1 MRRLWHWGGIVF
13 VLALSLRLVH
23 AFQMSASPLFTMPAV
38 DAATYSEQAASL
50 AEGNWLGRGQG
61 PFWQPPLYPYFL
73 GVIKLAFPESFYYVS
88 RFAQALIGSLTCVL
102 LYLVGRRLFGSGI
115 GFVGG
120 LIAAVYGP
128 LIYFDARLLPAGLAA
143 LLTLVSLLLL
153 MRAVRLTYPPSP
165 PSCAER
171 GNRLFSPFPRRKGG
185 RGDRSSTKLIFMA
198 AGFAMGL
205 ASLTAAILASLIP
218 GVVIWLFY
226 WLRKNAALAVVA
238 FLLGAVLAIAPVTLR
253 NYIIG
258 GDIVPISYNG
268 GVNFYLGNNA
278 NAAQTLALRPGW
290 EWEELV
296 ALPLREGITRPSAKS
311 LFFYSQALEYMQNA
325 PLDYM
330 GLLAKKIAQFWRGD
344 EIERN
349 QEMYYWRKYSSVL
362 AGTLWKWEV
371 AFPFGLVSPLA
382 LLGLIVYIRRQ
393 GFTLPVLFVLGY
405 SFAVIS
411 FFVAARYRL
420 PIVPLL
426 ILFAVYGGSW
436 LYARWRQRPLRQAL
450 LPTAVLVLLVLLA
463 NWDLPP
469 MDGRGKAATHN
480 DLGNA
485 YLQQG
490 RYDLALLKYEQATRL
505 DSTYWQAW
513 FNLGSLRALR
523 GDLRGALP
531 ILLSVLEY
539 ERERADVWSNVAGVY
554 VGLGQYQQAAE
565 VLEQAVVAAPR
576 EDLYEALENVYAM
589 LGKPRSDE

>member
-1 MRRLWHWGGIVF
+1 MGRLWHWGGIVF

-23 AFQMSASPLFTMPAV
+23 EFQMSASPLFTMPAV
-38 DAATYSEQAASL
+38 DAATYAEQAANL

-73 GVIKLAFPESFYYVS
+73 GVIKLVFSESFYYAS

-102 LYLVGRRLFGSGI
+102 LSLVGRRLFGPSV
-115 GFVGG
+115 GFIGG
-120 LIAAVYGP
+120 LIAAAYGP
-128 LIYFDARLLPAGLAA
+128 LIYFDARLLPAGLATFFA
-143 LLTLVSLLLL
+143 LVSLLLL
-153 MRAVRLTYPPSP
+153 MRAV
-165 PSCAER
+165 ER
-171 GNRLFSPFPRRKGG
+171 PTRP
-185 RGDRSSTKLIFMA
+185 IFIA

-218 GVVIWLFY
+218 GVAIWLFY
-226 WLRKNAALAVVA
+226 WLRKKAALAVAA

-253 NYIIG
+253 NYTV
-258 GDIVPISYNG
+258 GDDLVPISYNG
-268 GVNFYLGNNA
+268 GVNFYIGNNA
-278 NAAQTLALRPGW
+278 NAEQTLALRPGW
-290 EWEELV
+290 EWEGLV
-296 ALPLREGITRPSAKS
+296 ALPLREGITRPAAKS
-311 LFFYSQALEYMQNA
+311 LFFYRQALEYIQDA
-325 PLDYM
+325 PLNYM
-330 GLLAKKIAQFWRGD
+330 GLLAAKTVQFWRGD

-362 AGTLWKWEV
+362 AGTLWKWGV

-382 LLGLIVYIRRQ
+382 LLGLLVYIRQQ
-393 GFTLPVLFVLGY
+393 GLTLPVLFVLGY

-426 ILFAVYGGSW
+426 ILFAVYGGNW
-436 LYARWRQRPLRQAL
+436 LYARWRQRSLRQAL
-450 LPTAVLVLLVLLA
+450 LPTAVLALLVLLV

-513 FNLGSLRALR
+513 FNLGSLRAMS

-531 ILLSVLEY
+531 ILLNVLEH

-576 EDLYEALENVYAM
+576 EDIYAALERVYAM
-589 LGKPRSDE
+589 LGKPRHGEREE

>member
-1 MRRLWHWGGIVF
+1 MRIASHPRWALGIVF
-13 VLALSLRLVH
+13 ALALSLRLTH
-23 AFQMSASPLFTMPAV
+23 AFQMSASPLFSMPAV

-50 AEGNWLGRGQG
+50 AAGNWLGRGQG
-61 PFWQPPLYPYFL
+61 PYWQPPLYPYFL
-73 GVIKLAFPESFYYVS
+73 GAIKLVSPESFYYIS
-88 RFAQALIGSLTCVL
+88 RFAQALIGSFTCAL
-102 LYLVGRRLFGSGI
+102 LCLVGQRLFGSGVS
-115 GFVGG
+115 FVGG
-120 LIAAVYGP
+120 LIAAGYGP
-128 LIYFDARLLPAGLAA
+128 LIYFDARLLPAGLA
-143 LLTLVSLLLL
+143 TFFPLVGLLLL
-153 MRAVRLTYPPSP
+153 MRAV
-165 PSCAER
+165 ER
-171 GNRLFSPFPRRKGG
+171 PT
-185 RGDRSSTKLIFMA
+185 RSIFMA

-218 GVVIWLFY
+218 GVAIWLFY
-226 WLRKNAALAVVA
+226 WLRKKVA
-238 FLLGAVLAIAPVTLR
+238 PFLLGAVLAIAPVTLR
-253 NYIIG
+253 NYTIG

-278 NAAQTLALRPGW
+278 NAEQTLALRPGW

-296 ALPLREGITRPSAKS
+296 ARPLREGITRPSAKS
-311 LFFYSQALEYMQNA
+311 QFFYMQALAYMQNA
-325 PLDYM
+325 PLDYL
-330 GLLAKKIAQFWRGD
+330 GLLAKKTAQFWRGD

-349 QEMYYWRKYSSVL
+349 QEMYYWRKYSSTL
-362 AGTLWKWEV
+362 AGTLWKWGV

-382 LLGLIVYIRRQ
+382 ILGLIVYIRRQ
-393 GFTLPVLFVLGY
+393 GMALPVLFVLGY

-426 ILFAVYGGSW
+426 ILFAVYGGNW
-436 LYARWRQRPLRQAL
+436 LYARWRQQPFRQAL
-450 LPTAVLVLLVLLA
+450 WPTAFLALLLLLM
-463 NWDLPP
+463 NWDLPS
-469 MDGRGKAATHN
+469 MDGQGKAATHN

-513 FNLGSLRALR
+513 FNLGSLRAMR

-531 ILLSVLEY
+531 ILLNVLEH

-576 EDLYEALENVYAM
+576 EDIYAALERVYAM
-589 LGKPRSDE
+589 LGRPRGAK

>member
-23 AFQMSASPLFTMPAV
+23 AFQMSASPLFTMPTV

-102 LYLVGRRLFGSGI
+102 LYLVGRRLFGPGV
-115 GFVGG
+115 GFIGG

-311 LFFYSQALEYMQNA
+311 LFFYTQALEYMQNA

-371 AFPFGLVSPLA
+371 AFPFGLVSPFA

-405 SFAVIS
+405 SS
-411 FFVAARYRL
+411 R
-420 PIVPLL
+420 
-426 ILFAVYGGSW
+426 
-436 LYARWRQRPLRQAL
+436 
-450 LPTAVLVLLVLLA
+450 
-463 NWDLPP
+463 
-469 MDGRGKAATHN
+469 
-480 DLGNA
+480 
-485 YLQQG
+485 
-490 RYDLALLKYEQATRL
+490 
-505 DSTYWQAW
+505 
-513 FNLGSLRALR
+513 
-523 GDLRGALP
+523 
-531 ILLSVLEY
+531 
-539 ERERADVWSNVAGVY
+539 
-554 VGLGQYQQAAE
+554 
-565 VLEQAVVAAPR
+565 
-576 EDLYEALENVYAM
+576 
-589 LGKPRSDE
+589 

>member
-1 MRRLWHWGGIVF
+1 MLIASHPRWAPGIVF

-38 DAATYSEQAASL
+38 DAATYAEQAASL
-50 AEGNWLGRGQG
+50 AAGNWLGRGQG

-73 GVIKLAFPESFYYVS
+73 GAIKLAFPESFYYVS
-88 RFAQALIGSLTCVL
+88 RFAQALIGGLTCVV
-102 LYLVGRRLFGSGI
+102 LYWVGQRIFAAGV
-115 GFVGG
+115 GFIGG

-128 LIYFDARLLPAGLAA
+128 LIYFDARLLPVGLAT

-153 MRAVRLTYPPSP
+153 MRAVEQPTRP
-165 PSCAER
+165 
-171 GNRLFSPFPRRKGG
+171 
-185 RGDRSSTKLIFMA
+185 IFVA
-198 AGFAMGL
+198 AGFALGL
-205 ASLTAAILASLIP
+205 ASLTAAILAPLIP
-218 GVVIWLFY
+218 GVAIWLSC
-226 WLRKNAALAVVA
+226 WLRKNAVP

-253 NYIIG
+253 NYTIG
-258 GDIVPISYNG
+258 GDLVPISYNG
-268 GVNFYLGNNA
+268 GVNFYIGNNA

-290 EWEELV
+290 EWEKLV
-296 ALPLREGITRPSAKS
+296 ALPLREGIARPAAKS
-311 LFFYSQALEYMQNA
+311 QFFYLRALEYIQNA
-325 PLDYM
+325 PFDYM
-330 GLLAKKIAQFWRGD
+330 GLLAAKTAQFWRGD
-344 EIERN
+344 EVERN

-362 AGTLWKWEV
+362 AGTLWKWGV

-382 LLGLIVYIRRQ
+382 LLGLLVYIRRR
-393 GFTLPVLFVLGY
+393 GIALPVLFVLGY

-426 ILFAVYGGSW
+426 ILFAAYGGSW
-436 LYARWRQRPLRQAL
+436 LCARWRQQSFRQAL
-450 LPTAVLVLLVLLA
+450 LPTAVVALLAVLA
-463 NWDLPP
+463 NWALPP

-490 RYDLALLKYEQATRL
+490 RYELALLKYEQATRL

-531 ILLSVLEY
+531 IFLNVLEH

-576 EDLYEALENVYAM
+576 EDIYAALERVYAM
-589 LGKPRSDE
+589 LGRPRGTK

>member
-1 MRRLWHWGGIVF
+1 MLIANHPRWALGIVF
-13 VLALSLRLVH
+13 ALALSLRLAH
-23 AFQMSASPLFTMPAV
+23 AFQMSASPLFSMPAV
-38 DAATYSEQAASL
+38 DAAIYSEQAASL
-50 AEGNWLGRGQG
+50 AAGNWLGRGQG
-61 PFWQPPLYPYFL
+61 PYWQPPLYPYFL
-73 GVIKLAFPESFYYVS
+73 GVIKLVSPESFYYVS
-88 RFAQALIGSLTCVL
+88 RFAQALIGSLLCVL
-102 LYLVGRRLFGSGI
+102 LYPVGQRLFGSGV
-115 GFVGG
+115 GFIGG

-128 LIYFDARLLPAGLAA
+128 LIYFDARLLPAGLATFF
-143 LLTLVSLLLL
+143 TLVGLLLL
-153 MRAVRLTYPPSP
+153 MRAV
-165 PSCAER
+165 ER
-171 GNRLFSPFPRRKGG
+171 PTRF
-185 RGDRSSTKLIFMA
+185 TFMA

-218 GVVIWLFY
+218 GVAIWLFY
-226 WLRKNAALAVVA
+226 WLRKKAAP

-253 NYIIG
+253 NYTIG

-278 NAAQTLALRPGW
+278 NAEQTLALRPGW

-311 LFFYSQALEYMQNA
+311 RFFYMQALAYMQNA
-325 PLDYM
+325 PLDYL
-330 GLLAKKIAQFWRGD
+330 GLLAKKTAQFWWGN
-344 EIERN
+344 EMERN
-349 QEMYYWRKYSSVL
+349 QEIYYWRKYSSVL
-362 AGTLWKWEV
+362 AGTLWKWGV

-382 LLGLIVYIRRQ
+382 LLGLIVYIRRR
-393 GFTLPVLFVLGY
+393 GIALPVLFVLGY

-426 ILFAVYGGSW
+426 ILFAGYGGSW
-436 LYARWRQRPLRQAL
+436 LYARWRQQPFRQAL
-450 LPTAVLVLLVLLA
+450 GPTAFLAFLLLLV
-463 NWDLPP
+463 NWDLPS
-469 MDGRGKAATHN
+469 MDGQGKAATHN
-480 DLGNA
+480 DLGSA

-490 RYDLALLKYEQATRL
+490 RYELALLKYEQATRL

-531 ILLSVLEY
+531 ILLNVLEH

-565 VLEQAVVAAPR
+565 VLKQAVVAAPR
-576 EDLYEALENVYAM
+576 EDIYAALERVYAM
-589 LGKPRSDE
+589 LGRK

>member
-1 MRRLWHWGGIVF
+1 MDADGRRIVGATVGATLRVAPTCYMRRRWHWGWAAVGLG

-38 DAATYSEQAASL
+38 DATTYSEQAASL
-50 AEGNWLGRGQG
+50 AVGNWLGRGQG

-102 LYLVGRRLFGSGI
+102 LYLVGRRLFGPSV
-115 GFVGG
+115 GFIGG

-128 LIYFDARLLPAGLAA
+128 LIYFDARLLPAGLATFF
-143 LLTLVSLLLL
+143 TLISLLLL
-153 MRAVRLTYPPSP
+153 MRAV
-165 PSCAER
+165 ER
-171 GNRLFSPFPRRKGG
+171 P
-185 RGDRSSTKLIFMA
+185 TKSIFTA
-198 AGFAMGL
+198 AGFALGL
-205 ASLTAAILASLIP
+205 ASLTAAILASLIL
-218 GVVIWLFY
+218 GVAIWLFY
-226 WLRKNAALAVVA
+226 WLRKNAAPAVVA

-253 NYIIG
+253 NYTIG

-278 NAAQTLALRPGW
+278 NAEQTLALRPGW

-296 ALPLREGITRPSAKS
+296 ALPLREGITRPAAKS
-311 LFFYSQALEYMQNA
+311 QFFYMQALDYIQNA
-325 PLDYM
+325 PFDYM
-330 GLLAKKIAQFWRGD
+330 GLLAAKIAQFWRGD

-362 AGTLWKWEV
+362 AGTLWKWGV

-382 LLGLIVYIRRQ
+382 LLGLLVYIRRQ
-393 GFTLPVLFVLGY
+393 GITLPVLFVLGY

-426 ILFAVYGGSW
+426 ILFAAYGGSW
-436 LYARWRQRPLRQAL
+436 LYERWRQAL
-450 LPTAVLVLLVLLA
+450 WPTACLVLLVLLV

-513 FNLGSLRALR
+513 FNLGSLRARR

-531 ILLSVLEY
+531 IFLNVLEH

-576 EDLYEALENVYAM
+576 EDLYEALEKVYAM
-589 LGKPRSDE
+589 MGKPRSDE

>member
-23 AFQMSASPLFTMPAV
+23 VFQMSASPLFTMPAV

-88 RFAQALIGSLTCVL
+88 RFVQALIGSLTCVL
-102 LYLVGRRLFGSGI
+102 LYLVGRRLFGAGVGFI
-115 GFVGG
+115 GS

-143 LLTLVSLLLL
+143 FFTLVSLWLL
-153 MRAVRLTYPPSP
+153 MRAV
-165 PSCAER
+165 ER
-171 GNRLFSPFPRRKGG
+171 P
-185 RGDRSSTKLIFMA
+185 TKSIFTFTA
-198 AGFAMGL
+198 AGFALGL

-218 GVVIWLFY
+218 GVAIWLIY
-226 WLRKNAALAVVA
+226 WLRRKAAQAVVA
-238 FLLGAVLAIAPVTLR
+238 FLLGAILVIAPVTLR
-253 NYIIG
+253 NYTIG
-258 GDIVPISYNG
+258 GDFVTISYNG

-278 NAAQTLALRPGW
+278 NAKETLALRPGW

-296 ALPLREGITRPSAKS
+296 ALPLREGITLPSAKS
-311 LFFYSQALEYMQNA
+311 LFFYMQALEYIQNA
-325 PLDYM
+325 PFDYM
-330 GLLAKKIAQFWRGD
+330 GLLAAKTAQFWRGD

-362 AGTLWKWEV
+362 AGTLWKWGV

-393 GFTLPVLFVLGY
+393 GITLPVLFVLGY

-411 FFVAARYRL
+411 FFVTARYRL
-420 PIVPLL
+420 PIIPLL
-426 ILFAVYGGSW
+426 ILFAAYGGSW
-436 LYARWRQRPLRQAL
+436 VYARWRQRPLRQAL
-450 LPTAVLVLLVLLA
+450 LPMAVFALLVLLV

-505 DSTYWQAW
+505 DSMYWQAW
-513 FNLGSLRALR
+513 FNLGSLRAMR

-531 ILLSVLEY
+531 ILLNVLEH

-576 EDLYEALENVYAM
+576 EDIYAALERVYAM
-589 LGKPRSDE
+589 LGKPRHGEREE

>member
-1 MRRLWHWGGIVF
+1 MRRLWHWGAIVF

-50 AEGNWLGRGQG
+50 AVGNWLGSGQG

-73 GVIKLAFPESFYYVS
+73 GVIKLVFPESFYYVS
-88 RFAQALIGSLTCVL
+88 RFAQALIGSLTCALV
-102 LYLVGRRLFGSGI
+102 YLVGRRLFGPGI
-115 GFVGG
+115 GFIGG

-128 LIYFDARLLPAGLAA
+128 LIYFDARLLPAGLATFF
-143 LLTLVSLLLL
+143 TLISLLLL
-153 MRAVRLTYPPSP
+153 MRAV
-165 PSCAER
+165 ER
-171 GNRLFSPFPRRKGG
+171 PTRP
-185 RGDRSSTKLIFMA
+185 IFMA
-198 AGFAMGL
+198 AGFALGL

-218 GVVIWLFY
+218 GVAIWLFY
-226 WLRKNAALAVVA
+226 WLRKKAATAVVA
-238 FLLGAVLAIAPVTLR
+238 FLLGAVLAIAPVALR
-253 NYIIG
+253 NYTIG
-258 GDIVPISYNG
+258 GDFVPISYNG

-278 NAAQTLALRPGW
+278 NAEQTLALRPGW

-296 ALPLREGITRPSAKS
+296 ALPLREGVTRPSSKS
-311 LFFYSQALEYMQNA
+311 LFFYKQALEYIQNA

-330 GLLAKKIAQFWRGD
+330 GLLAAKTAQVWRGD

-362 AGTLWKWEV
+362 AGTLWKWGV

-382 LLGLIVYIRRQ
+382 LLGLLVYIRRQ
-393 GFTLPVLFVLGY
+393 GIALPVLFVLGY

-426 ILFAVYGGSW
+426 ILFAAYGGSW

-450 LPTAVLVLLVLLA
+450 LPTVFLALLVLLV
-463 NWDLPP
+463 NWELPP
-469 MDGRGKAATHN
+469 MDERGKAATHN

-505 DSTYWQAW
+505 DSSYWQAW
-513 FNLGSLRALR
+513 FNLGSLRAMR

-531 ILLSVLEY
+531 IFLNVLEH

-565 VLEQAVVAAPR
+565 VLEQAVVVAPR
-576 EDLYEALENVYAM
+576 EDIYAALERVYAM
-589 LGKPRSDE
+589 MGKPRHGDRDE

>member
-1 MRRLWHWGGIVF
+1 MRRLWHWGAIVF

-50 AEGNWLGRGQG
+50 AAGNWLGSGQG

-73 GVIKLAFPESFYYVS
+73 GVIKLVFPESFYYVS
-88 RFAQALIGSLTCVL
+88 RFAQALIGSLTCALV
-102 LYLVGRRLFGSGI
+102 YLVGRRLFGPGI
-115 GFVGG
+115 GFIGG

-128 LIYFDARLLPAGLAA
+128 LIYFDARLLPAGLATFF
-143 LLTLVSLLLL
+143 TLISLLLL
-153 MRAVRLTYPPSP
+153 MRAV
-165 PSCAER
+165 ER
-171 GNRLFSPFPRRKGG
+171 PTRP
-185 RGDRSSTKLIFMA
+185 IFMA
-198 AGFAMGL
+198 AGFALGL

-218 GVVIWLFY
+218 GVAIWLFY
-226 WLRKNAALAVVA
+226 WLRKKAAPAVAA
-238 FLLGAVLAIAPVTLR
+238 FLLGAILAIAPVTLR
-253 NYIIG
+253 NYTIG
-258 GDIVPISYNG
+258 DDIVPISYNG

-278 NAAQTLALRPGW
+278 NAEQTLALRPGW

-311 LFFYSQALEYMQNA
+311 QFFYRQALEYIHNA

-330 GLLAKKIAQFWRGD
+330 GLMVAKIAQFWRGD

-362 AGTLWKWEV
+362 AGTLWKWGV

-382 LLGLIVYIRRQ
+382 LLGLLVYIRRQ
-393 GFTLPVLFVLGY
+393 GIALPVLFVLGY

-426 ILFAVYGGSW
+426 ILFAAYGGSW

-450 LPTAVLVLLVLLA
+450 LPTVFLALLVLLA

-469 MDGRGKAATHN
+469 MDERGKAATHN

-505 DSTYWQAW
+505 DLSYWQAW

-531 ILLSVLEY
+531 IFLNVLEH

-565 VLEQAVVAAPR
+565 VLERAVVAAPR
-576 EDLYEALENVYAM
+576 EDIYAALERVYAM
-589 LGKPRSDE
+589 MGKSRHGEREE

>member
-1 MRRLWHWGGIVF
+1 MRRLWGWGGIVF

-38 DAATYSEQAASL
+38 DAATYAEQATSL
-50 AEGNWLGRGQG
+50 ASGNWLGRGQG

-115 GFVGG
+115 GFIGG

-128 LIYFDARLLPAGLAA
+128 LIYFDARLLPAGLATFFTLISLW
-143 LLTLVSLLLL
+143 LLI
-153 MRAVRLTYPPSP
+153 RAV
-165 PSCAER
+165 ER
-171 GNRLFSPFPRRKGG
+171 PT
-185 RGDRSSTKLIFMA
+185 RSIFMV
-198 AGFAMGL
+198 AGFALGL

-218 GVVIWLFY
+218 GVAIWLFY
-226 WLRKNAALAVVA
+226 WLRKKVAPAVVA
-238 FLLGAVLAIAPVTLR
+238 FLLGMVLAIAPVTLR
-253 NYIIG
+253 NYTIG
-258 GDIVPISYNG
+258 GDFVPISYNG
-268 GVNFYLGNNA
+268 GVNFYIGNNA

-296 ALPLREGITRPSAKS
+296 ALPLREGITRPAAKS
-311 LFFYSQALEYMQNA
+311 LFFYRQALEYMQNA
-325 PLDYM
+325 PFDYM
-330 GLLAKKIAQFWRGD
+330 GLLAVKTAQFWRGD

-362 AGTLWKWEV
+362 SGTLWKWEV
-371 AFPFGLVSPLA
+371 AFPFGLVSPFA

-393 GFTLPVLFVLGY
+393 GFALPVLFVLGY

-426 ILFAVYGGSW
+426 ILFAAYGGNW

-450 LPTAVLVLLVLLA
+450 LPTTVLALLVLLV

-505 DSTYWQAW
+505 DSMYWQAW
-513 FNLGSLRALR
+513 FNLGSLRAMR

-531 ILLSVLEY
+531 ILLNVLEH

-576 EDLYEALENVYAM
+576 EDIYAALERVYAM
-589 LGKPRSDE
+589 MGKPRSNE

>member
-1 MRRLWHWGGIVF
+1 MDADGRRIVGALARSPLPALVGIVF

-38 DAATYSEQAASL
+38 DAATYSEQAVSL

-73 GVIKLAFPESFYYVS
+73 GVIKLAFPESFFYVS

-102 LYLVGRRLFGSGI
+102 LYLVGRRLFGAEV
-115 GFVGG
+115 GFIGG

-128 LIYFDARLLPAGLAA
+128 LIYFDARLLPAGLAT
-143 LLTLVSLLLL
+143 LFTLVSLWLL
-153 MRAVRLTYPPSP
+153 MRAVEQPT
-165 PSCAER
+165 
-171 GNRLFSPFPRRKGG
+171 
-185 RGDRSSTKLIFMA
+185 RSTFTA
-198 AGFAMGL
+198 AGFALGL
-205 ASLTAAILASLIP
+205 ASLTAAILSALIP
-218 GVVIWLFY
+218 GVAIWLFY
-226 WLRKNAALAVVA
+226 WLRKKAALAVVA
-238 FLLGAVLAIAPVTLR
+238 FLLGTVLAIAPVTLR

-258 GDIVPISYNG
+258 GDFVPISYNG

-278 NAAQTLALRPGW
+278 NAEQTLALRPGW

-311 LFFYSQALEYMQNA
+311 LFFYRQALEYMQNA

-330 GLLAKKIAQFWRGD
+330 GLLVTKTAQFWRGD

-362 AGTLWKWEV
+362 AGTLWKWGV

-393 GFTLPVLFVLGY
+393 GITLPVLFVLGY

-411 FFVAARYRL
+411 FFVTARYRL

-426 ILFAVYGGSW
+426 ILFAAYGGNW
-436 LYARWRQRPLRQAL
+436 LYERWREQSFQRAL
-450 LPTAVLVLLVLLA
+450 LPMAVLALLVLLV

-513 FNLGSLRALR
+513 FNLGSLRAMR

-531 ILLSVLEY
+531 ILLNVLEH

-576 EDLYEALENVYAM
+576 DDLYEALENVYAM
-589 LGKPRSDE
+589 MGKPRSDE

>member
-1 MRRLWHWGGIVF
+1 MRRLWGWGGIVF

-50 AEGNWLGRGQG
+50 AEGNWLVRGQG

-73 GVIKLAFPESFYYVS
+73 GVIKLVFPESFYYVS
-88 RFAQALIGSLTCVL
+88 RFAQALIGSLTCAL

-115 GFVGG
+115 GFIGG

-128 LIYFDARLLPAGLAA
+128 LIYFDARLLPAGLATFF
-143 LLTLVSLLLL
+143 TLVSLWLL
-153 MRAVRLTYPPSP
+153 MRAVEWPT
-165 PSCAER
+165 
-171 GNRLFSPFPRRKGG
+171 
-185 RGDRSSTKLIFMA
+185 RSIFMA
-198 AGFAMGL
+198 AGFALGL

-226 WLRKNAALAVVA
+226 WLRKKAALAVVA
-238 FLLGAVLAIAPVTLR
+238 FLLGAILAIAPVTLR

-258 GDIVPISYNG
+258 GDFVTISYNG
-268 GVNFYLGNNA
+268 GVNFYIGNNE
-278 NAAQTLALRPGW
+278 NSEQTLALRPGW
-290 EWEELV
+290 EWEGLV
-296 ALPLREGITRPSAKS
+296 ALPLREGIARPSAKS
-311 LFFYSQALEYMQNA
+311 LFFYMQALEYMQNA

-330 GLLAKKIAQFWRGD
+330 GLLTAKTAQFWRGD
-344 EIERN
+344 EVERN

-362 AGTLWKWEV
+362 AGTLWKWGV

-393 GFTLPVLFVLGY
+393 GFALPVLFVLGY

-426 ILFAVYGGSW
+426 ILFAAYGGSW
-436 LYARWRQRPLRQAL
+436 LHERWRQRPLRQAL
-450 LPTAVLVLLVLLA
+450 WPTAFFGLLVLLV

-513 FNLGSLRALR
+513 FNLGSLRAMR

-531 ILLSVLEY
+531 ILLNVLEH

-589 LGKPRSDE
+589 MGRPRRGEREE